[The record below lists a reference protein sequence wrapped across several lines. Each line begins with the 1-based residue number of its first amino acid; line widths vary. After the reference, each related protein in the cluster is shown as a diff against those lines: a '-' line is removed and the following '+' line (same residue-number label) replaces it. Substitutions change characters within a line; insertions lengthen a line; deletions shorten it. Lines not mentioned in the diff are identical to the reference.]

1 MDSIMIG
8 LLVIFLP
15 VLAFIG
21 LMALRS
27 RVMLKL
33 GLRNIPRRRAQSVL
47 IIVGIM
53 ISTLIIAAAFGTGD
67 TITFSIRKAAV
78 DSLGTIDEIVVSA
91 RATADDSLG
100 SSTYIPFE
108 RFTQLQ
114 QELDGLETIDGLA
127 PGIGE
132 FAPTVN
138 SRTSLSEGQM
148 RIAGVDIDTLDGFG
162 RFQLEGGVDVRL
174 EDLGSDEAYINEKAA
189 EELEAVAGD
198 QLITFVE
205 GVGIPF
211 RVKGVVD
218 KGGLAGDNSTLLV
231 PLERAQAMF
240 GREGMINS
248 IVVSNRGDEFGG
260 AELSDEVTSAL
271 RVLFADR
278 EIATQLKSQL
288 ARPEV
293 LQELGLIELGLSED
307 LWSDVELLRR
317 ELQAPGLS
325 NELLAVLAD
334 DDVREEVLD
343 AVENTGLPDVN
354 REVNTLL
361 AGLGEFRVIDIKQ
374 QFLDQAD
381 EAGNG
386 VTTIF
391 VVMGLF
397 SIMVGV
403 LLIFLIFVML
413 AAARRSEMG
422 MARAVGARRDHLVQ
436 MFVFEGTAY
445 SLVSGAVGVVLGLG
459 ASALIVVVANRIF
472 AGGAG
477 GDAGEDF
484 QLTHHFELRSA
495 VVAYCLGMVITFAT
509 VGFSAYRVS
518 RLNIVSAIRGFA
530 EEAGRE
536 GEGSFLFRLW
546 NLFKAIVRP
555 AYFLFRAGRSL
566 NTGRI
571 DQFWL
576 FLSLSLLLP
585 VTLIAWRSGVSFFA
599 IPLLVVLVG
608 WGIDILVAGLALVWV
623 YLRQGWLTVI
633 IGLLLTWSGTAND
646 SAAPFTIG
654 FTIAIIGVG
663 LTIRTLLR
671 RAGVRSD
678 ISDRVGYTLMG
689 VVVLIFWVIPFDTL
703 EPIFGETEGGI
714 EMFFVS
720 GIAVVAAAV
729 WTVMYN
735 ADLLLKG
742 LTFVTGRFGQLRPVL
757 VTAVAYPMSAKF
769 RTGLTLAMFALV
781 IFTLIVMSIL
791 TEAFSTAV
799 GDVDT
804 VAGGWDIQAEVNL
817 NTPIDDI
824 RLAIDENPKL
834 LNDDFLAIGGYTT
847 FPVQARQLD
856 ADEQRWLFYA
866 VRVADDEFLAN
877 TESNLKL
884 IADGYGETSEDVWE
898 AMRQD
903 SNLAVVDSLVV
914 LSRSGFAEEN
924 IPFALEGVYY
934 EDDSMEAIDIEI
946 REPRTGEVVPL
957 KVIGVLDRLSDARG
971 ELGLGMLVSRNE
983 LDEQI
988 SFRIPTT
995 TYRFKVADGVD
1006 VDKLSRDLEAGFR
1019 ENGMESDS
1027 LEQLVEG
1034 QAAANRAFNY
1044 LFTGFMGLGLLVGIA
1059 ALGVVSLR
1067 AVVERRQQIGVLR
1080 AIGYRRRMVQL
1091 SFLTES
1097 SFVVLMGV
1105 AIGVGLGTIIS
1116 YNIVKDIQ
1124 DEVETVRFT
1133 FPWIQ
1138 IAIIVAIAYVFSL
1151 ATTFLPARQ
1160 ASRIY
1165 PAEALRYE

>member
-21 LMALRS
+21 LMAWRS

-33 GLRNIPRRRAQSVL
+33 GLRNIPRRRAQTVL

-53 ISTLIIAAAFGTGD
+53 ISTLIMAAAFGTGD

-100 SSTYIPFE
+100 SSTYVPFE

-114 QELDGLETIDGLA
+114 QELAGLETIDGLA

-148 RIAGVDIDTLDGFG
+148 RIAGVDIDTLEGFG

-198 QLITFVE
+198 ELITFVD

-231 PLERAQAMF
+231 RLERAQAMF
-240 GREGMINS
+240 GREGQINS
-248 IVVSNRGDEFGG
+248 IIVSNRGDEFGG

-271 RVLFADR
+271 RVLFTDR

-293 LQELGLIELGLSED
+293 LRELVLIESGLSED
-307 LWSDVELLRR
+307 LQSDVALLRR
-317 ELQAPGLS
+317 ELQSPGLS
-325 NELLAVLAD
+325 DELLAVLAD
-334 DDVREEVLD
+334 DDVRDEVLD

-374 QFLDQAD
+374 QILDQAD
-381 EAGNG
+381 EAGSG
-386 VTTIF
+386 VTSFF

-397 SIMVGV
+397 SIMVGI

-422 MARAVGARRDHLVQ
+422 MARAVGAKRRHLVQ

-459 ASALIVVVANRIF
+459 ASALIVIVANQIF
-472 AGGAG
+472 AG

-484 QLTHHFELRSA
+484 QLTRHFEPRSA
-495 VVAYCLGMVITFAT
+495 IVAYCLGMVITFAT
-509 VGFSAYRVS
+509 VGVSAYRVS
-518 RLNIVSAIRGFA
+518 RLNIVAAVRGLPPPPETTDARLRDVLLAPLRSA
-530 EEAGRE
+530 
-536 GEGSFLFRLW
+536 
-546 NLFKAIVRP
+546 VRP
-555 AYFLFRAGRSL
+555 AGLAARSVGAL
-566 NTGRI
+566 
-571 DQFWL
+571 
-576 FLSLSLLLP
+576 
-585 VTLIAWRSGVSFFA
+585 VTLKGGRAFGLIVQAAWAAVTAPIAVFGGILQILWRPFT
-599 IPLLVVLVG
+599 
-608 WGIDILVAGLALVWV
+608 
-623 YLRQGWLTVI
+623 QGWLAII
-633 IGLLLTWSGTAND
+633 IGVLLTWIGTAND
-646 SAAPFTIG
+646 SAGPFSIG
-654 FTIAIIGVG
+654 FTVAIVGVG

-671 RAGVRSD
+671 RAGVRFD
-678 ISDRVGYTLMG
+678 ISDRVGYTFMG
-689 VVVLIFWVIPFDTL
+689 VVALIFWIIPFDTL

-720 GIAVVAAAV
+720 GVAMVAAAV

-735 ADLLLKG
+735 ADLLLKV
-742 LTFVTGRFGQLRPVL
+742 LTFITGRFGQLRPVL
-757 VTAVAYPMSAKF
+757 VPAVAYPMSAKF

-791 TEAFSTAV
+791 TEAFSTAA

-824 RLAIDENPKL
+824 RLAIDENPNL
-834 LNDDFLAIGGYTT
+834 LNDDFVAIGGYTT

-866 VRVADDEFLAN
+866 VRAADDEFLAN

-914 LSRSGFAEEN
+914 PSHSGFADEN

-934 EDDSMEAIDIEI
+934 EDDSMEAIDIEV

-957 KVIGVLDRLSDARG
+957 KVIGVLDRLSDAFG
-971 ELGLGMLVSRNE
+971 ELGLGMLVSRTE
-983 LDEQI
+983 LDEAI
-988 SFRIPTT
+988 PFRIPTT
-995 TYRFKVADGVD
+995 TYRFRVAEGAD
-1006 VDKLSRDLEAGFR
+1006 VDRISRDLEAGFR

-1027 LEQLVEG
+1027 LEQLVED

-1138 IAIIVAIAYVFSL
+1138 IVIIIAIAYVFSL